1 MRDIFNIYLLYIL
14 KMESSRSMRDNKSIA
29 QRDKDIMDLQA
40 QMEAKETQLKQ
51 DYKRLLRDVKHNP
64 YLEAALTEYRVY
76 FEKENA
82 EKNKKIKALN
92 VLLKHIGENE
102 GDPADI
108 NEVKRE
114 IHLLKIPFKK
124 R

>member
-14 KMESSRSMRDNKSIA
+14 KMESIRSNYKSIA

-64 YLEAALTEYRVY
+64 YLEAALEEYRVY

-82 EKNKKIKALN
+82 DKNKKIKALN
-92 VLLKHIGENE
+92 VLLAHITENQ

-114 IHLLKIPFKK
+114 IHLLRIPFKK

>member
-1 MRDIFNIYLLYIL
+1 MASIRNN
-14 KMESSRSMRDNKSIA
+14 SKSIA
-29 QRDKDIMDLQA
+29 QRDKDLMDLQA

-64 YLEAALTEYRVY
+64 YLEAALEEYRVY

-82 EKNKKIKALN
+82 DKNKKIKALN
-92 VLLKHIGENE
+92 VLLAHITENQ

-114 IHLLKIPFKK
+114 IHLLQIPFKK